1 MTKIRILHPSSSTAR
16 GTSALT
22 RARARRRA
30 DGAVIF
36 VTAMTMAVLASL
48 GLYALSATRT
58 EVRASGYMSRT
69 SLVEGLELWGLNA
82 AMNNLTTGA
91 AALISAAEGAGTTSW
106 NASTTNVAL
115 HGCQAL
121 ANVQSY
127 APQQTKACLVQPMST
142 YLSGPNGPAPPVL
155 WAPAGRT
162 INATVDLFTEMTNVD
177 QPLAQPKGFGLT
189 TTAFRMV
196 TLTSYGILR
205 AAAVN
210 GGQVSTEVVH
220 QGRGHLIVGPIQVN
234 GNTTS

>member
-1 MTKIRILHPSSSTAR
+1 MTNTRIILE
-16 GTSALT
+16 

-58 EVRASGYMSRT
+58 EVRASGYMSRA
-69 SLVEGLELWGLNA
+69 SMVEGLELWGLNS
-82 AMNNLTTGA
+82 AMNNLTSGAGPLVGA
-91 AALISAAEGAGTTSW
+91 ATGSATTSW
-106 NASTTNVAL
+106 QATGSL

-121 ANVQSY
+121 ANVGAD

-142 YLSGPNGPAPPVL
+142 YLSTPNGPAPPVL
-155 WAPAGRT
+155 WSPSGRAM
-162 INATVDLFTEMTNVD
+162 NATVDLFTEMTNVD
-177 QPLAQPKGFGLT
+177 QPLGQPKGFGLT

-205 AAAVN
+205 A
-210 GGQVSTEVVH
+210 GGGVSGGVSTEVVH
-220 QGRGHLIVGPIQVN
+220 QGRGHLIVGPIAVP